1 LTRECMRVSADDGFF
16 NFIKPH
22 GKTMFWQPI
31 NADSWNEGSQDSL
44 QSSMSYGREPMRG
57 LTSHHQGVAARSCL
71 ETGELE
77 AYVEVLTPKIGA
89 IPSDLEN
96 GLSVC
101 LEVFAL
107 SEGLGIS
114 PCVMQTLWQHSVRTG
129 YMAALIA
136 MDQHVSRSLV
146 WQAFIGGL
154 LHDIGML
161 IFLTQQPQVFSAVVD
176 LAQCQGQELAIMEQ
190 NFLGTTHAECG
201 ARFLSRWGVSTEV
214 LTIVA
219 FHDQPFQV
227 PHSAVCPLTTVY
239 IANMLEGGGIAQD
252 GDGLVGFEGE
262 AYLRRLGLWDHLPL
276 YQGWM
281 RELPHLSG

>member
-1 LTRECMRVSADDGFF
+1 M
-16 NFIKPH
+16 
-22 GKTMFWQPI
+22 TMSWQPI
-31 NADSWNEGSQDSL
+31 DADSWNGRSHDSFD
-44 QSSMSYGREPMRG
+44 SSMPYPGETVGG
-57 LTSHHQGVAARSCL
+57 LTSNHPMVADLSCI
-71 ETGELE
+71 ETEELE
-77 AYVEVLTPKIGA
+77 IYIQLLTPQLGA

-96 GLSVC
+96 GLSVS

-136 MDQHVSRSLV
+136 MDQHVSRPLV
-146 WQAFIGGL
+146 WQAFVGGL

-161 IFLTQQPQVFSAVVD
+161 IFLTQQPQVFSAIVD
-176 LAQCQGQELAIMEQ
+176 LAQCQGQDLATMEQ

-201 ARFLSRWGVSTEV
+201 ARFLARWGVSTEV

-227 PHSAVCPLTTVY
+227 PHSAVCPLTAVY

-252 GDGLVGFEGE
+252 GDGLVGSEGE
-262 AYLRRLGLWDHLPL
+262 AYVRRLGLWDHLPL

-281 RELPHLSG
+281 RELPHLSGL